1 LLGGSTCEQNALCK
15 YKRADRCRRTIRST
29 EFTDKEI
36 SESTFFLTLSFGI
49 IAVSGT
55 FFFLGN
61 CRVKFLLKARPFFG
75 DASAAFGNDSDAA
88 STTIA
93 EVPVAV
99 REVALLNEND
109 WLITQNVIQIPDL
122 GSQDSAA
129 SHRVCLPHSGVKSHE
144 EACTRLNLNRNGFN
158 F

>member
-1 LLGGSTCEQNALCK
+1 MQSAAVAHNSHKSLA
-15 YKRADRCRRTIRST
+15 Y
-29 EFTDKEI
+29 
-36 SESTFFLTLSFGI
+36 TFFIQS
-49 IAVSGT
+49 S
-55 FFFLGN
+55 
-61 CRVKFLLKARPFFG
+61 ARPFFG

-109 WLITQNVIQIPDL
+109 WLITQNVIQILDL

-129 SHRVCLPHSGVKSHE
+129 SHRVCLTHSGVKNRE
-144 EACTRLNLNRNGFN
+144 EACTRLNLNRDGFN